1 MAVCCGYKLRDS
13 SSQSAVHFNY
23 HYFEVN
29 NGKGDRL
36 WWFGGGTDLTPYYL
50 SEEDAV
56 NFHKCLKEACDS
68 NDPSYYPNFK
78 KWCDDYFN
86 VSHKV
91 ERRGIGGIFFG
102 DLDSPSREA
111 CFRSLFQAV
120 QTPFCHLTSQ

>member
-1 MAVCCGYKLRDS
+1 MVPT
-13 SSQSAVHFNY
+13 VHFNY

-86 VSHKV
+86 VSHRG
-91 ERRGIGGIFFG
+91 ERRGIGGIFFD
-102 DLDSPSREA
+102 DLDSPSHEA

>member
-1 MAVCCGYKLRDS
+1 M
-13 SSQSAVHFNY
+13 
-23 HYFEVN
+23 N

-68 NDPSYYPNFK
+68 NDPSYYPKFK

-86 VSHKV
+86 VSHRG
-91 ERRGIGGIFFG
+91 ERRGIGGI
-102 DLDSPSREA
+102 LSLMILILRRVKLVSEV
-111 CFRSLFQAV
+111 CFKLCRHHFAILHPNIQRNRSNG
-120 QTPFCHLTSQ
+120 SN